1 MSLPR
6 SCRVPLACSLALGL
20 VSMASA
26 APASEGAS
34 SASRLCS
41 AEAKASASQG
51 LALYD
56 TGAGLRLMDVPAA
69 DLAAELDGSLAKS
82 GAENCALKATA
93 ANLSVKFPGQVAAL
107 TAGGVSFFNPSKTLD
122 VLDPVLC
129 HSYANA
135 GLTMALGDTNGAVQT
150 VQGWES
156 IRYDLGSRQVI
167 PTSLK
172 GDSGPLAYCFS
183 FPYTSLVSDPTEF
196 PPAAGNADGIFRGR
210 FESQGDLR
218 VEMLADDTLNTIRR
232 LNVTAGYE
240 FSYKLRVTN
249 VGEGTVAGVAVH
261 EYVPQDAG
269 ALVQPVVD
277 GGSWTCQREN
287 AAACSTASGNGEIH
301 LTGQMLAPGQSLT
314 FRITRTVPAGTPGEQ
329 TLLAAAAFVDPS
341 HASGGGEEKYE
352 DNDASLVV
360 KLLDNQPPTIACVD
374 QAQAAL
380 ATPVAMGEDGA
391 ARTFTCT
398 VTDSD
403 EIDTVASFAV
413 TGSSSFGP
421 LQSFAAVDGTA
432 GDGIWTFTL
441 TPKAD
446 EFGTA
451 NIVLRATDNRGAAR
465 DLGFAV
471 NVASVNDAPSF
482 DTYATTIVL
491 SPTGAVPTDENG
503 AQIGDAG
510 AHFPTRGPECTNGAN
525 DACSI
530 SIGNFF
536 EFVDAGPANEVAQTV
551 EANLLNCTS
560 TAGGTVLDMFM
571 ALPTASPA
579 GAQASGSHFALGWT
593 YSKSVAQGTTISC
606 EASFVDSG
614 GTSSLP
620 VTITF
625 IMGPLPPP

>member
-6 SCRVPLACSLALGL
+6 ICRVPLACSLALGL
-20 VSMASA
+20 VSVADA
-26 APASEGAS
+26 APRTEGATN
-34 SASRLCS
+34 ASRLCS
-41 AEAKASASQG
+41 AEAKTSASQG
-51 LALYD
+51 MALYD

-82 GAENCALKATA
+82 GAGDCAFKATA
-93 ANLSVKFPGQVAAL
+93 ANLSVRFPGQPAAL
-107 TAGGVSFFNPSKTLD
+107 TAGGVSFFNPAKTLD

-129 HSYANA
+129 HSYANG
-135 GLTMALGDTNGAVQT
+135 GLTMALGDTNGAVHS

-156 IRYDLGSRQVI
+156 IRYDLALRQVV
-167 PTSLK
+167 PTALL
-172 GDSGPLAYCFS
+172 GDNGPLAYCFS
-183 FPYTSLVSDPTEF
+183 FPYAALVSDPTEF
-196 PPAAGNADGIFRGR
+196 PPAAGNADAIFRGR
-210 FESQGDLR
+210 FESTGDLR
-218 VEMLADDTLNTIRR
+218 VEMLAADTLNSIRR
-232 LNVTAGYE
+232 LNATAGYD

-261 EYVPQDAG
+261 EFVPLDAG
-269 ALVQPVVD
+269 APVQPVVAA
-277 GGSWTCQREN
+277 GSWTCQRDT
-287 AAACSTASGNGEIH
+287 AAACSTASGTGEIV
-301 LTGQMLAPGQSLT
+301 LTGQTLAPGQALI
-314 FRITRTVPAGTPGEQ
+314 FDITRTVPAGVPGEQ
-329 TLLAAAAFVDPS
+329 TMLAAAAFVDPS
-341 HASGGGEEKYE
+341 HATGGGEDDYQ
-352 DNDASLVV
+352 DNAASLVV

-380 ATPVAMGEDGA
+380 VNPVAMTEDAA

-403 EIDTVASFAV
+403 AIDTVASFAV
-413 TGSSSFGP
+413 GAASSFGP
-421 LQSFAAVDGTA
+421 LQSFATVDGTV
-432 GDGIWTFTL
+432 DDDTWTFTL

-471 NVASVNDAPSF
+471 NVGSVNDAPSF

-491 SPTGAVPTDENG
+491 SPTGGVPTDENG
-503 AQIGDAG
+503 AQVGDAG
-510 AHFPTRGPECTNGAN
+510 THFPTRGPECTNAAN

-536 EFVDAGPANEVAQTV
+536 EFVDAGPANEVSQTV
-551 EANLLNCTS
+551 QANPLNCTS
-560 TAGGTVLDMFM
+560 TAGGTVLDTFM
-571 ALPTASPA
+571 ALPTASPD
-579 GAQASGSHFALGWT
+579 GAQASGSHFAFGWT

-614 GTSSLP
+614 STSSLP